1 MLCLLL
7 CGFNLTFNPIIVRF
21 IWEFFLL
28 FGNSFNCFGHGF
40 VLSLSKNVTFII
52 FYINIS
58 VV

>member
-1 MLCLLL
+1 MLSLLL
-7 CGFNLTFNPIIVRF
+7 CGINLTFNPIIVRF
-21 IWEFFLL
+21 SWEFSLL

-40 VLSLSKNVTFII
+40 VLSLSKNVTII